1 MSKPLYMKMTV
12 VSVRKDEERD
22 AYLVKA
28 EGIMGTRMSW
38 FMEDMPKIKIGDEF
52 TMTFNW
58 K

>member
-12 VSVRKDEERD
+12 VSIRKDEERN

-28 EGIMGTRMSW
+28 EGGMGTRMSW
-38 FMEDMPKIKIGDEF
+38 FEQSKPKHKIGDEF